1 MSNRTAEANRAI
13 AEAWQREQELVR
25 AGQGTR
31 DWTPEQQQ
39 SILEFGKAYDEN
51 GKSFEGHHM
60 KSVEQFP
67 NDQGNAGNIQFLSR
81 GEHLSAH
88 NGSFQNSTNGC
99 YDPMTGETSDFGN
112 DPVEPCKV
120 INLGDP
126 VARAGRSNN
135 SSSNNL
141 TKSNTKGAGKMA
153 GWQVTEQAIAAMN
166 NMSAQ
171 LQELAAKIHSET
183 EKMKST
189 FEENQDGLGAH
200 SADIQALIEEVEG
213 TEQDASIPVK
223 KLVLKLQRA
232 ALIRQKHIETQ
243 RYSQGKGRSR

>member
-1 MSNRTAEANRAI
+1 MSNRTAGANRAI
-13 AEAWQREQELVR
+13 AEAWQREQELVKTGR
-25 AGQGTR
+25 GTR
-31 DWTPEQQQ
+31 DWTPAQQQ

-51 GKSFEGHHM
+51 GKAFEGHHM
-60 KSVEQFP
+60 KSVERFP

-81 GEHLSAH
+81 SEHISAH
-88 NGSFQNSTNGC
+88 NGSFLNSTNG
-99 YDPMTGETSDFGN
+99 YFNPKTGKTNDFGDN
-112 DPVEPCKV
+112 SFEPCKV
-120 INLGDP
+120 IDLGNP
-126 VARAGRSNN
+126 VTRTGKDSG
-135 SSSNNL
+135 
-141 TKSNTKGAGKMA
+141 TYMSNTTKNNMKGAGKMA
-153 GWQVTEQAIAAMN
+153 GWRVTEQAIAAMN

-171 LQELAAKIHSET
+171 LQELAEKIHSET

-200 SADIQALIEEVEG
+200 SADIQALIDEVEG

-243 RYSQGKGRSR
+243 RYTQGKGRSR